1 MKSTGALNRTV
12 RQIETG
18 ISEGQWLAGERLPA
32 ERALAESLGV
42 SRATVREAI
51 GRLVSKGLLESRHG
65 SGVYLLG
72 NKPVGTAAPW
82 MQLIAETPP
91 LRSETLEFRM
101 VFECAAARFA
111 AQRASA
117 QQVERFEGILERMQ
131 AAVRQ
136 ADVDE
141 EARTDCEFHAMLTAA
156 SHNRMLDQF
165 YAGVI
170 TMLREHIASNTYDAT
185 VNNLNAAAQARD
197 RLLQHETIYHA
208 IRDRNPDAA
217 QDAMFAHIDYVGRQF
232 NVELGG

>member
-1 MKSTGALNRTV
+1 M
-12 RQIETG
+12 
-18 ISEGQWLAGERLPA
+18 
-32 ERALAESLGV
+32 
-42 SRATVREAI
+42 
-51 GRLVSKGLLESRHG
+51 
-65 SGVYLLG
+65 
-72 NKPVGTAAPW
+72 
-82 MQLIAETPP
+82 
-91 LRSETLEFRM
+91 
-101 VFECAAARFA
+101 
-111 AQRASA
+111 
-117 QQVERFEGILERMQ
+117 
-131 AAVRQ
+131 RQ

-185 VNNLNAAAQARD
+185 VNNLNAAVQARD
-197 RLLQHETIYHA
+197 RLLQHETIYRA

>member
-1 MKSTGALNRTV
+1 MKSTGALNQTV

-18 ISEGQWLAGERLPA
+18 IAEGRWLAGGRLPA
-32 ERALAESLGV
+32 ERALAEAFGV

-51 GRLVSKGLLESRHG
+51 ARLVSKGLLETRHG

-72 NKPVGTAAPW
+72 NKPVGIAAPW

-91 LRSETLEFRM
+91 LRSETLEFRL

-117 QQVERFEGILERMQ
+117 RQMEQFEALLERMHG
-131 AAVRQ
+131 AVHD

-141 EARTDCEFHAMLTAA
+141 EARTDGEFHATLTAA
-156 SHNRMLDQF
+156 SHNRLLDQF

-185 VNNLNAAAQARD
+185 VNNANAAVQARD
-197 RLLQHETIYHA
+197 RLLQHETIYRA

-217 QDAMFAHIDYVGRQF
+217 QDAMFVHIDYVGRQF
-232 NVELGG
+232 NVEPAG